1 MREKTIDG
9 SIERMINNVK
19 KIMEDYIP
27 KIYGKHR
34 RSAVLLPLIQVDGE
48 YHVLYEVRSR
58 HVSQPGDSSFPGG
71 KVEAD
76 ETYKEA
82 AVRETMEELN
92 LKRENIQVFGEMDY
106 IVSERMIIRCFVGE
120 IIGISVDEIAP
131 NLEVETVYTLPLDYL
146 IENKP
151 SHFSVNLT
159 PTFEDDIISIQ
170 EDKGYE
176 FELMEHK
183 QKIPYYD
190 IEDHSL
196 WGFTAN
202 LTERFIEIVRSESD
216 DI

>member
-1 MREKTIDG
+1 
-9 SIERMINNVK
+9 MINNVK
-19 KIMEDYIP
+19 KIMENYIP

-76 ETYKEA
+76 ETYEEA

-92 LKRENIQVFGEMDY
+92 LERDNIQVFGEMDY

-120 IIGISVDEIAP
+120 IIGVNVEEIEP

-146 IENKP
+146 IKNKP
-151 SHFSVNLT
+151 AHFSVNLK
-159 PTFEDDIISIQ
+159 PTFEEDILAIQ

-176 FELMEHK
+176 FELIEHK
-183 QKIPYYD
+183 HKIPYYD
-190 IEDHSL
+190 IEDYSL

-202 LTERFIEIVRSESD
+202 LTERFIEIIRSKTD
-216 DI
+216 N